1 MPTHPPALEGWLE
14 EKRSAYLY
22 RHIALAEAGTPKQDL
37 FTELADA
44 AEQQAKLWEIELTK
58 RGVNIPS
65 CFRPDLRS
73 RLVCGMV
80 KHLGT
85 YTMRPVL
92 SAMKVRGMAIYSHTS
107 THHLMP
113 NSLDDVGQRHHLGGQ
128 RNLRAAVFGINDGLV
143 SNASLILGVAGAVTV
158 TGQSQIILI
167 SGLAGLLAGAFSMA
181 AGEYI
186 SVRSQREMFEYQIG
200 LEREEL
206 AQYPHEE
213 AAELALIYIAKG
225 MDKEDAERVA
235 HTLIADPERA
245 LDTLAREELG
255 LNPDELGSPWGAA
268 IASFLAFCTG
278 AAIPL
283 LPFLFST
290 GEQALY
296 GVTAITAAALF
307 LVGAS
312 ISLFTG
318 RQAFWGGLRMLLI
331 GGAAG
336 MATYFIGHI
345 LGINL
350 K

>member
-1 MPTHPPALEGWLE
+1 MSTHPPALEGWLE

-22 RHIALAEAGTPKQDL
+22 RHIALAEAGTPKQHL
-37 FTELADA
+37 FTGLADA

-58 RGVNIPS
+58 SGTSIPAR
-65 CFRPDLRS
+65 FHPDLRS
-73 RLVCGMV
+73 RLVSGMV
-80 KHLGT
+80 KRLGT
-85 YTMRPVL
+85 HTMRPIL

-107 THHLMP
+107 SHHLMP
-113 NSLDDVGQRHHLGGQ
+113 TTIDDVGQRHHLGGHG
-128 RNLRAAVFGINDGLV
+128 NLRAAVFGINDGLV
-143 SNASLILGVAGAVTV
+143 SNASLIMGVAGAT
-158 TGQSQIILI
+158 TAMGQSQIVLI

-213 AAELALIYIAKG
+213 GAELALIYIAKG
-225 MDKEDAERVA
+225 MNKDEAERVA
-235 HTLIADPERA
+235 HALIADPERA

-268 IASFLAFCTG
+268 ISSFLAFCTG
-278 AAIPL
+278 ASIPL
-283 LPFLFST
+283 LPFLFSN
-290 GEQALY
+290 GQQALY
-296 GVTAITAAALF
+296 GVIVITALALF

-318 RQAFWGGLRMLLI
+318 RQAIWGGLRMLLI

-345 LGINL
+345 LGLNL
-350 K
+350 N